1 MKKLYFIIPL
11 CIISLVWWSGI
22 VYAKF
27 IWVSAKVWSINSAPI
42 ITSYS
47 PTNTQ
52 TLIQRNKI
60 KNFSVSFTDT
70 ENDTIF
76 YTITPDVGTISL
88 TSGSITGTA
97 SGKTLSFWYLAP
109 STIPSPN
116 NKKITV
122 TLDDGNGNVI
132 IKTFQLYVY

>member
-1 MKKLYFIIPL
+1 MKKLSLIIIAW
-11 CIISLVWWSGI
+11 IICAIWWSSF

-27 IWVSAKVWSINSAPI
+27 IWVSAKVWSVNAAPI

-60 KNFSVSFTDT
+60 KNFSITFSDT
-70 ENDTIF
+70 ENDTVF

-88 TSGSITGTA
+88 TSGSFTNTS

-109 STIPSPN
+109 STVPSPN

-122 TLDDGNGNVI
+122 TLDDQNGNVVV
-132 IKTFQLYVY
+132 KTFQLYIY